1 MLPASFVIVSQG
13 LQKPGAQFSLSFDSP
28 PPFFFKKAKSRTP
41 IPVVP
46 YVCDVTSMC
55 I

>member
-13 LQKPGAQFSLSFDSP
+13 LQKPGAQFSLSFDFFP
-28 PPFFFKKAKSRTP
+28 LFFKKAKSRAP

>member
-28 PPFFFKKAKSRTP
+28 PFFFLKRQRAEPQFLLSH
-41 IPVVP
+41 
-46 YVCDVTSMC
+46 MC
-55 I
+55 VM